1 MTMNSLISK
10 PVDTL
15 SGTSLMPGDKSISH
29 RAVLFSALAAGKSE
43 IYGLL
48 EGDDVKRTASAI
60 RDLGCHVEPRG
71 AGRWII
77 AGCGIGGLSP
87 ANKVLDMGNSGTAA
101 RLLLGV
107 LAGYNFTTFLT
118 GDKSLC
124 KRPMDRVTVP
134 LSNMGATF
142 TTSEGRLPIAIVG
155 AERLLPL
162 EYHLPMAS
170 AQVKSAI
177 LLAGLHAPGETTVI
191 EPEPTRDHTER
202 MLRHFGGTVDVKPH
216 KDGGNSITIKGQP
229 ELVPTK
235 ISIPRDFSS
244 AAFPIVGALIL
255 PGSKVELPGVGV
267 NQGRIGLLT
276 TLNEMGAR
284 IDSSNTHENGSEPIA
299 DLTIR
304 HSELH
309 GVEVPAERV
318 PSMIDEFPILA
329 IAAACAKGPTTMH
342 GLKELRVKESD
353 RLTAIINGLVA
364 SGIKATSTKDTLTI
378 HGASGRPQG
387 GNRNIIKT
395 HFDHRIAMSFL
406 ILGMCSQKPIV
417 IDDGRSINTSFPNF
431 VELINQIGGNISDM
445 ENQ

>member
-1 MTMNSLISK
+1 MNSLISK

-15 SGTSLMPGDKSISH
+15 SGISIMPGDKSISH

-43 IYGLL
+43 IYSLL
-48 EGDDVKRTASAI
+48 EGDDVKRTACAI
-60 RDLGCHVEPRG
+60 ADLGCHVEPQSG
-71 AGRWII
+71 GRWMV

-87 ANKVLDMGNSGTAA
+87 SNKVLNMGNSGTAA

-124 KRPMDRVTVP
+124 KRPMDRITVP
-134 LSNMGATF
+134 LSKMGATF
-142 TTSEGRLPIAIVG
+142 RTSEGRLPIAVTG

-162 EYHLPMAS
+162 GYNLPMAS

-202 MLRHFGGTVDVKPH
+202 MLCHFGGTVSVNPH
-216 KDGGNSITIKGQP
+216 KNGGNSITIKGQP
-229 ELVPTK
+229 ELVPAK
-235 ISIPRDFSS
+235 ISIPGDFSS

-255 PGSKVELPGVGV
+255 PGSKVKLPRIGV

-284 IDSSNTHENGSEPIA
+284 IDSSNNHENGPEPIA

-309 GVEVPAERV
+309 GVDVPAERA

-329 IAAACAKGPTTMH
+329 IAAACAEGPTTMH

-353 RLTAIINGLVA
+353 RLTAIIDGLVA
-364 SGIKATSTKDTLTI
+364 SGIQATATKDTLTI
-378 HGASGRPQG
+378 QGVNGRPQG
-387 GNRNIIKT
+387 GNRNAIKT

-406 ILGMCSQKPIV
+406 ILGMCSQKPIM

-431 VELINQIGGNISDM
+431 VELINQIGGNISDL

>member
-1 MTMNSLISK
+1 MNSLISK

-15 SGTSLMPGDKSISH
+15 SGISIMPGDKSMSH

-43 IYGLL
+43 IHGLL
-48 EGDDVKRTASAI
+48 EGDDVKHTASAI
-60 RDLGCHVEPRG
+60 ADLGCHVEPQSG
-71 AGRWII
+71 GRWIVS
-77 AGCGIGGLSP
+77 GRGIDGLSP
-87 ANKVLDMGNSGTAA
+87 SNKVLDMGNSGTAA

-134 LSNMGATF
+134 LSQMGATF
-142 TTSEGRLPIAIVG
+142 TTSAGRLPIAIVG

-162 EYHLPMAS
+162 EYNLPMAS

-202 MLRHFGGTVDVKPH
+202 MLRHFGGTFSVSPH
-216 KDGGNSITIKGQP
+216 KNGGNSITIKGQP
-229 ELVPTK
+229 ELVPAK
-235 ISIPRDFSS
+235 ISIPGDFSS

-255 PGSKVELPGVGV
+255 PGSKIKLPRIGV

-284 IDSSNTHENGSEPIA
+284 IDSSNKHENGPEPIA

-309 GVEVPAERV
+309 GVNVPAERA

-329 IAAACAKGPTTMH
+329 IAAACAEGPTTMH

-353 RLTAIINGLVA
+353 RLTAIIDGLVA
-364 SGIKATSTKDTLTI
+364 SGIQATSTKDTLTI
-378 HGASGRPQG
+378 QGVNGRPQG
-387 GNRNIIKT
+387 GNRNAIKT

-431 VELINQIGGNISDM
+431 IEIINQIGGNISDL

>member
-1 MTMNSLISK
+1 MNPLISK
-10 PVDTL
+10 PADTL
-15 SGTSLMPGDKSISH
+15 SGTSIIPGDKSISH

-43 IYGLL
+43 IFGLL

-60 RDLGCHVEPRG
+60 TDLGCHVDSQG
-71 AGRWII
+71 AGRWMI

-87 ANKVLDMGNSGTAA
+87 PNQVLDMGNSGTAA

-124 KRPMDRVTVP
+124 KRPMDRITAP

-142 TTSEGRLPIAIVG
+142 TTSEGRLPIAIAG

-177 LLAGLHAPGETTVI
+177 LLAGLNAPGETTVI

-202 MLRHFGGTVDVKPH
+202 MLRHFGGTVDINPH
-216 KDGGNSITIKGQP
+216 KNGGNSITIKGQP
-229 ELVPTK
+229 ELVPAK

-255 PGSKVELPGVGV
+255 PGSKVKLPGIGV

-276 TLNEMGAR
+276 TLHEMGAR
-284 IDSSNTHENGSEPIA
+284 IDFSNNHENGSEPIA

-309 GVEVPAERV
+309 GVEVPAKRA

-329 IAAACAKGPTTMH
+329 IAAACAEGPTTMH

-353 RLTAIINGLVA
+353 RLSAIIDGLLA
-364 SGIKATSTKDTLTI
+364 SGIQATSTKDTLTI
-378 HGASGRPQG
+378 HGVSGRPKG
-387 GNRNIIKT
+387 GNENAIKT

>member
-1 MTMNSLISK
+1 MNSLISK

-15 SGTSLMPGDKSISH
+15 SGISMMPGDKSISH

-48 EGDDVKRTASAI
+48 EGDDVKRTACAI
-60 RDLGCHVEPRG
+60 ADLGCHVEPQSG
-71 AGRWII
+71 GRWMV

-87 ANKVLDMGNSGTAA
+87 SNKVLNMGNSGTAA

-134 LSNMGATF
+134 LSKMGATF
-142 TTSEGRLPIAIVG
+142 RTSEGRLPIAVTG

-162 EYHLPMAS
+162 GYNLPMAS

-202 MLRHFGGTVDVKPH
+202 MLCHFGGTVSVNPQRN
-216 KDGGNSITIKGQP
+216 GGNSITIKGQP

-235 ISIPRDFSS
+235 ISIPGDFSS

-255 PGSKVELPGVGV
+255 PGSKVELPRIGV

-276 TLNEMGAR
+276 TLTEMGAR
-284 IDSSNTHENGSEPIA
+284 IDSSNNHENGPEPIA
-299 DLTIR
+299 DLTVR

-309 GVEVPAERV
+309 GVDVPAERA

-329 IAAACAKGPTTMH
+329 IAAACAEGPTTMH

-353 RLTAIINGLVA
+353 RLTAIIDGLVA
-364 SGIKATSTKDTLTI
+364 SGIQATTTKDTLTI
-378 HGASGRPQG
+378 QGVNGRPQG
-387 GNRNIIKT
+387 GNRNAIKT

-431 VELINQIGGNISDM
+431 VELINQIGGNISDL

>member
-1 MTMNSLISK
+1 MNSLISK

-15 SGTSLMPGDKSISH
+15 SGISIMPGDKSISH

-43 IYGLL
+43 IYSLL
-48 EGDDVKRTASAI
+48 EGDDVKRTACAI
-60 RDLGCHVEPRG
+60 ADLGCHVEPQSG
-71 AGRWII
+71 GQWMVS
-77 AGCGIGGLSP
+77 GCGIGGLSP
-87 ANKVLDMGNSGTAA
+87 SNKVLNMGNSGTAA
-101 RLLLGV
+101 RLLLGI
-107 LAGYNFTTFLT
+107 LAGYDFTTFLT

-124 KRPMDRVTVP
+124 KRPMDRITVP
-134 LSNMGATF
+134 LSKMGATF
-142 TTSEGRLPIAIVG
+142 RTSEGRLPIAITG

-202 MLRHFGGTVDVKPH
+202 MLCHFGGTVSVNPH
-216 KDGGNSITIKGQP
+216 KNGGNSITIKGQP
-229 ELVPTK
+229 ELVPAK
-235 ISIPRDFSS
+235 ISIPGDFSS

-255 PGSKVELPGVGV
+255 PGSKVKLPRIGV

-276 TLNEMGAR
+276 TLNEMGAK
-284 IDSSNTHENGSEPIA
+284 IDSSNNHENGTEPIA

-309 GVEVPAERV
+309 GVDVPAERA

-329 IAAACAKGPTTMH
+329 IAAACAEGPTTMH

-353 RLTAIINGLVA
+353 RLTAIIDGLVA
-364 SGIKATSTKDTLTI
+364 SGIQATTTKDTLTI
-378 HGASGRPQG
+378 QGVNGRPQG
-387 GNRNIIKT
+387 GNRNAIKT

-406 ILGMCSQKPIV
+406 ILGMCSQKPIM

-431 VELINQIGGNISDM
+431 VELINQIGGNISDL

>member
-1 MTMNSLISK
+1 MNSLISK

-15 SGTSLMPGDKSISH
+15 SGISMMPGDKSISH

-48 EGDDVKRTASAI
+48 EGDDVKRTACAI
-60 RDLGCHVEPRG
+60 ADLGCHVEPQSG
-71 AGRWII
+71 GRWMV

-87 ANKVLDMGNSGTAA
+87 SNKVLNMGNSGTAA

-134 LSNMGATF
+134 LSKMGATF
-142 TTSEGRLPIAIVG
+142 RTSEGRLPIAITG

-202 MLRHFGGTVDVKPH
+202 MLCHFGGTVSVNPRKT
-216 KDGGNSITIKGQP
+216 GGNSITIKGQP
-229 ELVPTK
+229 ELVPAK
-235 ISIPRDFSS
+235 ISVPGDFSS

-255 PGSKVELPGVGV
+255 PGSKVKLPRIGV

-284 IDSSNTHENGSEPIA
+284 IDSSNNHENGPEPIA
-299 DLTIR
+299 DLTVR

-309 GVEVPAERV
+309 GVDVPAERA

-329 IAAACAKGPTTMH
+329 IAAACAEGPTTMH

-353 RLTAIINGLVA
+353 RLTAIIDGLVA
-364 SGIKATSTKDTLTI
+364 AGIQATTTKDTLTI
-378 HGASGRPQG
+378 QGVNGRPQG
-387 GNRNIIKT
+387 GNRNAIKT

-431 VELINQIGGNISDM
+431 VELINQIGGNISDL

>member
-1 MTMNSLISK
+1 MNSLISK
-10 PVDTL
+10 PVDNL
-15 SGTSLMPGDKSISH
+15 SGISIMPGDKSISH

-48 EGDDVKRTASAI
+48 EGDDVKRTACAI
-60 RDLGCHVEPRG
+60 EDLGCHVEAQSG
-71 AGRWII
+71 GRWII
-77 AGCGIGGLSP
+77 AGRGIGGLSP
-87 ANKVLDMGNSGTAA
+87 SNKVLNMGNSGTAA

-134 LSNMGATF
+134 LSKMGAAF
-142 TTSEGRLPIAIVG
+142 RTSEGRLPIAITG

-162 EYHLPMAS
+162 EYNLPMAS

-202 MLRHFGGTVDVKPH
+202 MLCHFGGRVSVNPH
-216 KDGGNSITIKGQP
+216 KNGGNSITIKGQP
-229 ELVPTK
+229 ELVPAK
-235 ISIPRDFSS
+235 ISIPGDFSS

-255 PGSKVELPGVGV
+255 PGSKVTLPRIGV

-276 TLNEMGAR
+276 TLNEMGAK
-284 IDSSNTHENGSEPIA
+284 IDFSNKHENGPEPIA

-309 GVEVPAERV
+309 GVDVPAERA

-329 IAAACAKGPTTMH
+329 IAAACAEGPTTMH

-353 RLTAIINGLVA
+353 RLTAIIDGLVA
-364 SGIKATSTKDTLTI
+364 SGIQATSTKDTLTI
-378 HGASGRPQG
+378 QGVNGRPQG
-387 GNRNIIKT
+387 GNRNAIQT

-406 ILGMCSQKPIV
+406 ILGMSSKKPIV

-431 VELINQIGGNISDM
+431 VELINQMGGNISDL